1 MVLRLEKELLKTPT
15 TRRKSAGFANVRI
28 EDFCTTKDAT
38 HRANTEARRHKM
50 PPKAGHRHG
59 RQECWKERPGLGWG
73 GRIPTRL
80 GCGPLFGGHGNLL
93 ETKQTQH
100 LPELLQKLTGL
111 PSPFTSPSYP
121 LPYCS
126 QSDL

>member
-1 MVLRLEKELLKTPT
+1 MWSCGWRKNSLKRQQQGEKLLDLITSESKISAQRRMPHT
-15 TRRKSAGFANVRI
+15 T
-28 EDFCTTKDAT
+28 
-38 HRANTEARRHKM
+38 NTEARRHEM

-80 GCGPLFGGHGNLL
+80 GCAPLSGGHGNLL

-126 QSDL
+126 QSGL